1 MDVSLYLSEIE
12 NELNKCCDEFL
23 TKGSKVAESVKYSL
37 LNGGKRT
44 RALFILLTAEMCG
57 ANRQDYLRFACG
69 VEMIHCYSLIHDDLP
84 CMDNDDY
91 RRGKP
96 SNHRVFGEGTAMLA
110 GDALAGLGLE
120 VIANAKGFSSDDLIS
135 AVRYA
140 ANAMGPK
147 GMIYGQELDLEYE
160 NSACGKDILNLIHK
174 NKTGAMISLCGKL
187 GSIGCD
193 LSDKKKK
200 AIDTFLANS
209 GLVFQIVD
217 DILDVEGDEKL
228 LGKPVG
234 SDMANEKT
242 TFVKLYGLQG
252 SKDIAEK
259 LTKEAE
265 DILYDAFS
273 GKSDKLIEYTH
284 SLLHRNK

>member
-57 ANRQDYLRFACG
+57 ANWQDYLRFACG

-120 VIANAKGFSSDDLIS
+120 VIANAKGFSSGDCID
-135 AVRYA
+135 
-140 ANAMGPK
+140 
-147 GMIYGQELDLEYE
+147 
-160 NSACGKDILNLIHK
+160 
-174 NKTGAMISLCGKL
+174 SL
-187 GSIGCD
+187 
-193 LSDKKKK
+193 
-200 AIDTFLANS
+200 
-209 GLVFQIVD
+209 
-217 DILDVEGDEKL
+217 
-228 LGKPVG
+228 
-234 SDMANEKT
+234 
-242 TFVKLYGLQG
+242 
-252 SKDIAEK
+252 
-259 LTKEAE
+259 
-265 DILYDAFS
+265 
-273 GKSDKLIEYTH
+273 
-284 SLLHRNK
+284 